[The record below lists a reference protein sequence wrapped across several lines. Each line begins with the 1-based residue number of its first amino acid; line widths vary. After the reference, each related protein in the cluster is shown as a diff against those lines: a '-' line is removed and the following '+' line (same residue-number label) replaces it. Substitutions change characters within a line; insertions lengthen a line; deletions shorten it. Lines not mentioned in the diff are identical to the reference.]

1 MRKIENLEMERN
13 ELKEQRNRLLK
24 RTNAEK
30 NTVTSHTTRIHT
42 IEETLQDAEE
52 GL

>member
-13 ELKEQRNRLLK
+13 ELREQLNRLLK
-24 RTNAEK
+24 RTNADK

-42 IEETLQDAEE
+42 IEENLQDAEE